1 MNQLTA
7 RLPAG
12 GRTSRAGA
20 KLPLKAGVAAVAVG
34 ALIAAAIGNHLA
46 AERTEGRNPPA
57 GRFVT
62 VDGVRLHYQERGHGP
77 TLVLIHGNGVSSED
91 YVLSGLFDALA
102 QGHRVIA
109 FDRPGFGYSARPRN
123 RSWTAQHQARL
134 LLEAMTALDVPEAVL
149 VAHSWGTLV
158 AMQAALTAPDRVRGL
173 VLMSGYYWPTARLD
187 VPLLGGPAIPGLGDV
202 MRFTA
207 SPLLGRL
214 MTPLVLKQ
222 MFSPAEVPDHFRRG
236 FASDMSLRPSQLR
249 ATAADTARMPLEAG
263 KLAGRLK
270 AVAGPVLILSGDGDR
285 IVSCEHQ
292 SRRLARE
299 LPGGE
304 IQVVEGAGHMLHHIR
319 PQAVAEAVAGFLR
332 QIAFDPDRAGPRAD
346 PEPRRLPE
354 PLPLPLPA

>member
-7 RLPAG
+7 RLTAG
-12 GRTSRAGA
+12 GKTSRAIRT
-20 KLPLKAGVAAVAVG
+20 LPLTAGVAAVGVG

-46 AERTEGRNPPA
+46 AKRTERRRPPA

-62 VDGVRLHYQERGHGP
+62 VDGVRLHYQERGQGP

-102 QGHRVIA
+102 QDYRVIA
-109 FDRPGFGYSARPRN
+109 FDRPGFGYSERPRN
-123 RSWTAQHQARL
+123 RRWTAGDQARL
-134 LLEAMTALDVPEAVL
+134 LLGAMTALNAGEAIL

-158 AMQAALTAPDRVRGL
+158 ALQAQLAAPERIRGL

-187 VPLLGGPAIPGLGDV
+187 APLLGAPAIPGLGDV

-214 MTPLVLKQ
+214 MMPLMFKQ
-222 MFSPAEVPDHFRRG
+222 MFSPAKVPEHFRVG
-236 FASDMSLRPSQLR
+236 FAADMSLRPSQLR
-249 ATAADTARMPLEAG
+249 ATAADTAMMPLEAG
-263 KLAGRLK
+263 KLAPQLK
-270 AVAGPVLILSGDGDR
+270 AVAGPVLVMSGAGDK

-299 LPGGE
+299 LLGGE
-304 IQVVEGAGHMLHHIR
+304 IQVIEGAGHMLHHTE
-319 PQAVAEAVAGFLR
+319 PQVVAEAVLGFLR
-332 QIAFDPDRAGPRAD
+332 QIAFEPGLGEEGRAD
-346 PEPRRLPE
+346 PEPRRLAE
-354 PLPLPLPA
+354 ALPA